1 MTTVTERKK
10 EAGGLLSFP
19 LLSTILTHLVSFGF
33 VSFAQFFAHAIY
45 PPGDSLIP
53 QGELWDPL
61 ARIIPRRQPPR
72 EWLFWKKCR
81 ELPSGRAVT
90 LKRSFIS
97 LFLFFFCLRC
107 VCLFYVLLF
116 FPLSFTRARWGPV
129 CGFVSFIGEMG
140 SHVAPAGGFNTFF
153 KLALFLSGVSLREQ
167 LQHNL
172 TFRIALG
179 KCCWTQQLCV
189 HPHVHLFPCG
199 SHWKVF

>member
-1 MTTVTERKK
+1 MRPTGKNNPK
-10 EAGGLLSFP
+10 EAA
-19 LLSTILTHLVSFGF
+19 T
-33 VSFAQFFAHAIY
+33 
-45 PPGDSLIP
+45 
-53 QGELWDPL
+53 QG
-61 ARIIPRRQPPR
+61 
-72 EWLFWKKCR
+72 
-81 ELPSGRAVT
+81 VT
-90 LKRSFIS
+90 LLEKVQRAPFWGSSYPEKELYF
-97 LFLFFFCLRC
+97 FVPFFCLRC

-172 TFRIALG
+172 TSRIALG